1 MMRLIRIF
9 VFTVF
14 SLASMSCE
22 SAEFD
27 SDHPPRARRTR
38 TVAVLTLTALALSSM
53 PEHCHADAD
62 ADLAMMHRS
71 WRHMQDK
78 FAEQDREREKS
89 VGELY
94 KRVWEASAETTCPEP
109 ERPHVPSTYWKDAVE
124 EASRFS
130 GPARKL
136 FSEDKVGVTFLDLME
151 TLQYRKGEASRKLYL
166 MAIETRSGSV
176 IAAHRLGR
184 FILGIESPYCASI
197 NPGVRNDLVNCF
209 NKEELN
215 KLAEFLCATA

>member
-1 MMRLIRIF
+1 MMRLIKIF
-9 VFTVF
+9 VCIVF

-27 SDHPPRARRTR
+27 RSTPRRTGI
-38 TVAVLTLTALALSSM
+38 VALSALAAAVVLSM
-53 PEHCHADAD
+53 PGPCAASPAH
-62 ADLAMMHRS
+62 AMMDRT
-71 WRHMQDK
+71 RQFMQK
-78 FAEQDREREKS
+78 KYAEEDRDRERS
-89 VGELY
+89 VGKLY
-94 KRVWEASAETTCPEP
+94 KGIWAASTKSTCPEVKIP
-109 ERPHVPSTYWKDAVE
+109 PIPSTYWMKAVE

-151 TLQYRKGEASRKLYL
+151 TLQHRKGKASRLLYR

-184 FILGIESPYCASI
+184 ALFGIKRPYCASI
-197 NPGVRNDLVNCF
+197 NPGIRNDLVNCF
-209 NKEELN
+209 GKEELN
-215 KLAEFLCATA
+215 ELAESLCATA